1 MKGCSNNFEGHVQ
14 KLRWRE
20 KKKKKTKKRSSA
32 KSEVSKRDKSKNINK
47 HRFLTVV
54 FCHICR
60 LFTTE

>member
-1 MKGCSNNFEGHVQ
+1 MKGCSNNFEGHC
-14 KLRWRE
+14 KNRGGE
-20 KKKKKTKKRSSA
+20 KKTKKRSSA

-47 HRFLTVV
+47 RHFLTVV